1 MKRVVMWI
9 MWIMWKSKNVN
20 DYWKLEKQRFGAKN
34 IEFMLRKLSNYV
46 K

>member
-1 MKRVVMWI
+1 

-20 DYWKLEKQRFGAKN
+20 DYWKLEKQRFWAKN
-34 IEFMLRKLSNYV
+34 IEFMLKKLSNYV